1 MISLVAFKFPL
12 CGQRVYCVQEYD
24 SHKNSDKTLFP
35 KGTKLDSTEI
45 VLKSQASIQQYK
57 LKGYA
62 LAAIDS
68 FDFKEDTCKIWWYS
82 GAKYEFGLLTMN
94 DDTRELINL
103 AGLNKYNWNAKN
115 LDSNAVS
122 SFLIDIVN
130 YLINNGF
137 PFAKANFKDIVFD
150 KNKVNLRLEI
160 DKGRYITYDTLEITG
175 NLRLSKNYLQRY
187 LRIIPG
193 NSYRHADI
201 QNSTKLLRNLPFAQS
216 KSEPTVSFV
225 NDVAIVNLK
234 LDANNASRFDFIIGI
249 LPSTSSIGGSGFLL
263 TGELLA
269 DLQNKF
275 GVGERI
281 NVFFRRLE
289 VEDQEVKLGFS
300 YPYLF
305 NTAFGADFSFELR
318 RNRGLSV
325 DINTLLGGQYII
337 DGNSLLKI
345 FWNLRSGRLTK
356 IDTARLLQT
365 QRLPPNLDY
374 NYSGGGLE
382 LVRQNYDY
390 RFNPSKGWEL
400 NLNVGAGVRSIIKNN
415 GILSINA
422 DNIDFTALYD
432 SINLNTLQLSAVLS
446 GTLFIPITN
455 RVTFKN
461 NIQGGVRFD
470 QGKAL
475 ENEIFRIGGNRL
487 LRGFD
492 ELSIFTNLYAIYTA
506 ELRLLIDRNSYLSLP
521 FIDIARMRV
530 LAEGQSI
537 WDNAVGVGLGIN
549 FATQIGIFNIS
560 FAAGRRLD
568 NPINFQNT
576 KVHFG
581 YVNLF

>member
-1 MISLVAFKFPL
+1 MVASESRL
-12 CGQRVYCVQEYD
+12 CGQRVFYVQEHD

-35 KGTKLDSTEI
+35 KGTKLDSAGI
-45 VLKSQASIQQYK
+45 VVKSQASLQHYK

-62 LAAIDS
+62 LAAVDS

-82 GAKYEFGLLTMN
+82 GEKYEFGLIKMD
-94 DDTRELINL
+94 DDTRELIKS

-115 LDSNAVS
+115 PDSNAVS
-122 SFLIDIVN
+122 SFLIDVVN
-130 YLINNGF
+130 YLVNNGF
-137 PFAKANFKDIVFD
+137 PFAKAYFKDIVFD

-160 DKGRYITYDTLEITG
+160 DKGRYFTYDTLEITG
-175 NLRLSKNYLQRY
+175 NLRLSKNYLHRY
-187 LRIIPG
+187 LRLIPG
-193 NSYRHADI
+193 NSYRHADV

-216 KSEPTVSFV
+216 KSEPIISFV

-249 LPSTSSIGGSGFLL
+249 LPGTSSIGGRGFLL
-263 TGELLA
+263 TGELMA

-281 NVFFRRLE
+281 SVFFRRLE
-289 VEDQEVKLGFS
+289 VEDQEIKLGFS

-305 NTAFGADFSFELR
+305 HTSFGADFSFDLR

-325 DINTLLGGQYII
+325 DINTMVGGQYII
-337 DGNSLLKI
+337 DGNSLLRI

-356 IDTARLLQT
+356 IDTARLVQT
-365 QRLPPNLDY
+365 KRLPPNLDY

-422 DNIDFTALYD
+422 ENVDFSALYD
-432 SINLNTLQLSAVLS
+432 SINLNTLQLNAVLS
-446 GTLFIPITN
+446 GTLFIPISN
-455 RVTFKN
+455 RITFKN

-530 LAEGQSI
+530 LAEGQTL
-537 WDNAVGVGLGIN
+537 WDNALGVGMGLN

-560 FAAGRRLD
+560 FAAGKRLD
-568 NPINFQNT
+568 NPINFQDT

>member
-1 MISLVAFKFPL
+1 MIASELPL
-12 CGQRVYCVQEYD
+12 CGQRVFYIHEYD
-24 SHKNSDKTLFP
+24 SYKNSDKTLFP
-35 KGTKLDSTEI
+35 KGTKLDSAEI
-45 VLKSQASIQQYK
+45 VVKSQTSIQQYR

-62 LAAIDS
+62 LAAVDS
-68 FDFKEDTCKIWWYS
+68 FDFKGDTCKIWWYS
-82 GAKYEFGLLTMN
+82 GAKYEFGLITMN
-94 DDTRELINL
+94 DDTRELLNL

-122 SFLIDIVN
+122 SFLIDVVN
-130 YLINNGF
+130 YLVNNGF
-137 PFAKANFKDIVFD
+137 PFAKAYFKDIVFD
-150 KNKVNLRLEI
+150 KNKVNLRLEL

-187 LRIIPG
+187 LRLMPG
-193 NSYRHADI
+193 NSYRHADV

-249 LPSTSSIGGSGFLL
+249 LPGTSSIGGRGFLL
-263 TGELLA
+263 TGEILA

-289 VEDQEVKLGFS
+289 FEDQEIKLGFS

-325 DINTLLGGQYII
+325 DINTVLGGQYII
-337 DGNSLLKI
+337 DGNSLIKI

-356 IDTARLLQT
+356 IDTARLVQT
-365 QRLPPNLDY
+365 MRLPPNLDY

-390 RFNPSKGWEL
+390 KFNPSRGWEL
-400 NLNVGAGVRSIIKNN
+400 NLNLGAGVRSIIKNN
-415 GILSINA
+415 EILSINA
-422 DNIDFTALYD
+422 ENVDFTALYD
-432 SINLNTLQLSAVLS
+432 SINLNTLQLNVVLS
-446 GTLFIPITN
+446 GTLFMPISN
-455 RVTFKN
+455 RITLKN

-475 ENEIFRIGGNRL
+475 ENEIFRIGGHRL

-530 LAEGQSI
+530 LAEGQTL
-537 WDNAVGVGLGIN
+537 WDNALGVGMGIN

-560 FAAGRRLD
+560 FAAGKRLD
-568 NPINFQNT
+568 NPINFQDT

-581 YVNLF
+581 YVSLF